1 MGKDY
6 KQKFMNKVELPA
18 FSHIRRGASSC
29 TPTVRNRLISYNPY
43 SLRVI
48 GMSEE
53 KGLVRRITDAATSA
67 GGALKGAVDLAKEVN
82 ALQVDYNVKSKTI
95 DLLNK
100 LIDARTGQYAL
111 TELLGE
117 AKQRI
122 VELESLLE
130 KKQDWDSEKL
140 NYEMYHPITNTVV
153 YVLKPTDDP
162 EFKPHYLCTTCY
174 ESGVK
179 SILQYHTS
187 NIAYKILKCHK
198 CSAEYKFPQ
207 NVEVSGKAPAPL
219 RPAR

>member
-1 MGKDY
+1 M
-6 KQKFMNKVELPA
+6 P
-18 FSHIRRGASSC
+18 
-29 TPTVRNRLISYNPY
+29 
-43 SLRVI
+43 
-48 GMSEE
+48 EE
-53 KGLVRRITDAATSA
+53 KGLVRRITEAATSA

-95 DLLNK
+95 DLLDK

-130 KKQDWDSEKL
+130 KKQNWDNEKL

-153 YVLKPTDDP
+153 YALKPTDDP

-179 SILQYHTS
+179 SILQYDTS
-187 NIAYKILKCHK
+187 SIAYKTLKCHR
-198 CSAEYKFPQ
+198 CSAEYKFPK
-207 NVEVSGKAPAPL
+207 NTEVSGAIPMPL

>member
-1 MGKDY
+1 
-6 KQKFMNKVELPA
+6 
-18 FSHIRRGASSC
+18 
-29 TPTVRNRLISYNPY
+29 
-43 SLRVI
+43 
-48 GMSEE
+48 MSEE
-53 KGLVRRITDAATSA
+53 KGLVRRITEAATSA

-95 DLLNK
+95 DLLDK
-100 LIDARTGQYAL
+100 LIDARTGQFAL
-111 TELLGE
+111 TELLNE

-130 KKQDWDSEKL
+130 KKQDWDSEKM

-174 ESGVK
+174 ESGMK

-187 NIAYKILKCHK
+187 NAAYKILKCHK
-198 CSAEYKFPQ
+198 CSAEYKFPRKI
-207 NVEVSGKAPAPL
+207 EVSGKIPAPL
-219 RPAR
+219 QPAR